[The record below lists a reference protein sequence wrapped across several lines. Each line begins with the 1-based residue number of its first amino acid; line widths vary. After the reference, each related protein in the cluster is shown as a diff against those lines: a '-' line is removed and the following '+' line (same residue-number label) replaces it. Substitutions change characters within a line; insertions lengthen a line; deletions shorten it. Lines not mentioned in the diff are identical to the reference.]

1 MNYSFFVFIF
11 ILSFFFGCSNTPQ
24 KVSEKQDRS
33 ISSIDT
39 VCFLAVNDSSFVRIS
54 DKDTIGFA
62 IDFLNR
68 FSEETGVPYRLI
80 LCSNSDAVMQKFK
93 TGFGNMY
100 LASTLHDSVSIEDKL
115 LQSYSIVQ
123 RNTLFSAQEILSV
136 SQASNPQVN
145 QMPNFVKQRIQ
156 SLISPIA
163 DKHILVQS
171 KFRVQPKDSIFM
183 KKMDAYI
190 RSVEYRADIAFLK
203 NFYFGV
209 SLPVNMKKY
218 LVPRFKNGVLSPYDN
233 LFKSAAEKYDWDW
246 KLLAAISFKESRFNP
261 NALGGGGAFGLMQFM
276 PSIGRKYGV
285 SSASTPQQQINAGM
299 KLVYSAYTSWSH
311 IPSKEQRIKFT
322 LASYNAGKAHI
333 DDAQRLAK
341 KHGLNPL
348 VWDGN
353 VQLMVNNLSLS
364 KYYNDE
370 VVRFGAYHGKADR
383 YANLV
388 YQIYLSWKVQ

>member
-1 MNYSFFVFIF
+1 MNYHIYMFIF
-11 ILSFFFGCSNTPQ
+11 VLGFLFGCRNTP
-24 KVSEKQDRS
+24 KASSKNEGKKISPTDS
-33 ISSIDT
+33 IL
-39 VCFLAVNDSSFVRIS
+39 FLAVRDSSFVKVTE
-54 DKDTIGFA
+54 KDTIGYA

-68 FSEETGVPYRLI
+68 FSEEVGLPYRLI
-80 LCSNSDAVMQKFK
+80 LCSNNKEISEKFER
-93 TGFGNMY
+93 GEGNLY
-100 LASTLHDSVSIEDKL
+100 LSRSLHDSVVITDGE
-115 LQSYSIVQ
+115 LQSFSIVE
-123 RNTLFSAQEILSV
+123 RNVAVNSRELMAVLRESYSCVYKMPFVYLKEFQ
-136 SQASNPQVN
+136 SNIMN
-145 QMPNFVKQRIQ
+145 MPENRMI
-156 SLISPIA
+156 
-163 DKHILVQS
+163 VQS
-171 KFRVQPKDSIFM
+171 KFRVHSRDSLFLT
-183 KKMDAYI
+183 KLDRYI

-209 SLPVNMKKY
+209 SLPINMKRY
-218 LVPRFKNGVLSPYDN
+218 LVPRFKNGVLSPFDN
-233 LFKSAAEKYDWDW
+233 LFKAAAEKYGWDW

-261 NALGGGGAFGLMQFM
+261 SALGGGGAFGLMQFM
-276 PSIGRKYGV
+276 PTIGRKYGV
-285 SSASTPQQQINAGM
+285 SITSTPQQQINAGM
-299 KLVYSAYTSWSH
+299 KLLYNAYSSWSG
-311 IPSKEQRIKFT
+311 IPSNEQRIKFT

-353 VQLMVNNLSLS
+353 VQLMVNNLSLA